1 MIIFLLFILK
11 DFKQIIGIYM
21 YKNSLS
27 NCKLLLKPQE
37 IFYSNKMTLSM
48 LDLHE
53 SISCTLKNFSISEK
67 WRVIMNFISSSL
79 FSKCCTLNINIF
91 FFIFR
96 LLKSSEREF
105 VCNLIRWP
113 VKYSK
118 EISKC
123 WPSGNRWLYN
133 HCLQVEI
140 NNLPEAYGS
149 LDWFMLFSK
158 ML

>member
-1 MIIFLLFILK
+1 MWELDFCSHFIILIQFFMILHWVCWICMRVLAVHWRISLFLR
-11 DFKQIIGIYM
+11 
-21 YKNSLS
+21 
-27 NCKLLLKPQE
+27 
-37 IFYSNKMTLSM
+37 
-48 LDLHE
+48 
-53 SISCTLKNFSISEK
+53 SEEY
-67 WRVIMNFISSSL
+67 VIMNCISRSL

>member
-1 MIIFLLFILK
+1 MCEIDFCSHFIILIQFFMI
-11 DFKQIIGIYM
+11 
-21 YKNSLS
+21 
-27 NCKLLLKPQE
+27 
-37 IFYSNKMTLSM
+37 
-48 LDLHE
+48 LHWVCW
-53 SISCTLKNFSISEK
+53 ICMRVFSCTLKNFSISEK
-67 WRVIMNFISSSL
+67 WRVIMNFNSRSL